1 MDFLIRTISLSIAF
15 CNRFIERVVCL
26 FALASKWLF
35 SCVLD
40 FSKKIKV
47 MVVNPIITH
56 AFFKMELNRNKTD
69 KADAQLIARYCEHVV
84 LTGDYE
90 KKSYQPKGADY
101 EAMQRLV
108 TRCDQLEKS
117 KTQENNHLEA
127 SANKQT
133 TRSIKRLQKAIDNE
147 IVRKLR

>member
-1 MDFLIRTISLSIAF
+1 
-15 CNRFIERVVCL
+15 
-26 FALASKWLF
+26 
-35 SCVLD
+35 
-40 FSKKIKV
+40 

-147 IVRKLR
+147 SSQYLAISCASALSVLLRFNSILKKA